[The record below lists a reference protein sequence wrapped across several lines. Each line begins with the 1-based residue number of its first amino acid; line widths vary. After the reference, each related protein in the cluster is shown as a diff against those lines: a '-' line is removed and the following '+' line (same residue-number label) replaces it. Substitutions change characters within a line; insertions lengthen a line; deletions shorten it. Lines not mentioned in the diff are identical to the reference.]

1 MVTHRAKVPSRVAIG
16 WAGAGGCIWV
26 AVAAGGSTIVEF
38 GQTEY
43 PLCIPLQF
51 FFGPWPMD
59 DNGCP
64 LFGRCSRSRQV
75 K

>member
-26 AVAAGGSTIVEF
+26 AGWQQVAPHSSTIVEL

-43 PLCIPLQF
+43 PLVI
-51 FFGPWPMD
+51 
-59 DNGCP
+59 
-64 LFGRCSRSRQV
+64 
-75 K
+75 